1 MKLARIC
8 MAIIA
13 TLMFATICAAQC
25 GPAKPKGGGGGAGS
39 LDSMIVAQEQM
50 IVDAIKKRD
59 ANAFKS
65 LVDMDAT
72 VIGGDG
78 MHKVSEIIPMLF
90 SPDLTFASYSLEDPQ
105 VKMVG
110 KDTAMISYKSVATS
124 TYKGKTE
131 TGTSYET
138 TIYMRRAGKWM
149 AIFHQSSEMEKPAE
163 GMTGQK

>member
-25 GPAKPKGGGGGAGS
+25 GPAKPKGGGGAGS
-39 LDSMIVAQEQM
+39 VSDMLVAQEQM
-50 IVDAIKKRD
+50 IIDAIKKRD

-65 LVDMDAT
+65 YVDMDAT

-78 MHKVSEIIPMLF
+78 IHKVSEIIPMLF
-90 SPDLTFASYSLEDPQ
+90 SPDLSFTTYTLDEPQ
-105 VKMVG
+105 VKMLV
-110 KDTAMISYKSVATS
+110 KDTYMLTYKSTVATS
-124 TYKGKTE
+124 YKGKSE
-131 TGTSYET
+131 SGTSFES
-138 TIYMRRAGKWM
+138 TIYMRRAGKWV

-163 GMTGQK
+163 GMMGEK